1 MKPGDLSARVR
12 DLTTQLNDASYRYY
26 VLSAPTISDAEYDRL
41 FRELEEIERAHPE
54 LKLPDSPT
62 VRVGASPLKEFAE
75 IKHEIPMLSLS
86 NAMDEAEIKEFY
98 GRVERLLRDN
108 SLDTAEIY
116 FSAEDKFDGVAVS
129 LRYENGIFLK
139 GATRGDG
146 FVGEDITQNLRTIKS
161 IPLKLR
167 TENPP
172 KILEVRGEV
181 LFLKEAFEKLNEER
195 VKSGEDAF
203 ANPRNAASGSL
214 RQLDQNITATR
225 PLTFFCYGIGV
236 NEGLELPDGH
246 VESIRLLESFGF
258 RSSPLL
264 RRVKGEAG
272 LVATYGEAQSKR
284 LTLPYEVDGMVIK
297 VDSRKAQEAL
307 GFRER
312 SPRWAIAAKFPPVE
326 ETTKLEDVIYQV
338 GRTGAVT
345 PVAVLKPVRV
355 GGVVVSR
362 ATLHNE
368 DEITRKGLKIGD
380 TVVIRR
386 QGDVIPAVVSAIT
399 SARSGAERE
408 IVFPKTC
415 PICGSNL
422 ERPEDEAVARCPSKK
437 CAAKVEGRVL
447 HYASRNG
454 ADIEG
459 LGEKIV
465 ELLCT
470 KGLVKSIADLYH
482 LKVSDL
488 IELPGF
494 AKLSSE
500 NLVAAIKKSQNV
512 PLSRFL
518 YGLGIRHVG
527 ERTARV
533 IAENVGDID
542 KFLQLKESDLIKM
555 PEIGEETAKAIDS
568 FLRDAEEVS
577 IVKGILAAGVAPE
590 KVAPRSEGKF
600 TGKTFVLTG
609 TLPTLSRS
617 EAQEK
622 IEALGGKV
630 SASVSKKTS
639 YVVAGEDAG
648 SKLTKA
654 QELGVTVI
662 TESEFL
668 QLIER

>member
-662 TESEFL
+662 TESAFL

>member
-1 MKPGDLSARVR
+1 MKADELSKRVK
-12 DLTTQLNDASYRYY
+12 DLTTQLNEASYRYY

-41 FRELEEIERAHPE
+41 FRELEELERAHPE
-54 LKLPDSPT
+54 IKLPDSPT
-62 VRVGASPLKEFAE
+62 GRVGAAPLKEFSE

-86 NAMDEAEIKEFY
+86 NAMDEGEIKDFY
-98 GRVERLLRDN
+98 GRVERLFNDN
-108 SLDTAEIY
+108 SLDTREIF
-116 FSAEDKFDGVAVS
+116 FSVEDKFDGVAVS
-129 LRYENGIFLK
+129 LRYEDGIFAK

-167 TENPP
+167 TANPP
-172 KILEVRGEV
+172 KVLEVRGEV
-181 LFLKEAFEKLNEER
+181 LFLKEAFTKLNEVRLKE
-195 VKSGEDAF
+195 GDEPF

-214 RQLDQNITATR
+214 RQLDQNITASR

-236 NEGLELPDGH
+236 NEGLTLPDSH
-246 VESIRLLESFGF
+246 VDSINLLEQLGF
-258 RSSPLL
+258 KSSPMLKRVSGESGL
-264 RRVKGEAG
+264 TKAYATAAERR
-272 LVATYGEAQSKR
+272 LS
-284 LTLPYEVDGMVIK
+284 LPYEVDGMVIK
-297 VDSRKAQEAL
+297 VDSRQAQEKL

-326 ETTKLEDVIYQV
+326 EITKLEDVIYQV

-368 DEITRKGLKIGD
+368 DEISRKGLKIGD
-380 TVVIRR
+380 SVVVRR
-386 QGDVIPAVVSAIT
+386 QGDVIPAVVSVIA
-399 SARSGAERE
+399 SARDGSERE
-408 IVFPKTC
+408 IIFPKTC
-415 PICGSNL
+415 PICSSKL
-422 ERPEDEAVARCPSKK
+422 ERPEDEAVARCPSRG
-437 CAAKVEGRVL
+437 CAAKIEGRVL

-465 ELLCT
+465 ELLCQ
-470 KGLVKSIADLYH
+470 KGIIKSIADLYH
-482 LKVSDL
+482 LKVDDL
-488 IELPGF
+488 IGLPGF

-500 NLVAAIKKSQNV
+500 NLVAAIEKSKKV
-512 PLSRFL
+512 PLSRLLF
-518 YGLGIRHVG
+518 GLGIRHVG

-533 IAENVGDID
+533 IAENVGNIEG
-542 KFLQLKESDLIKM
+542 FLELSESELLKI

-568 FLRDAEEVS
+568 FLRDEGEVS
-577 IVKGILAAGVAPE
+577 IVRELLKVGVEPLR
-590 KVAPRSEGKF
+590 VAPRAEGKL

-609 TLPTLSRS
+609 TLPNLSRGQ
-617 EAQEK
+617 AQEK

-630 SASVSKKTS
+630 SSSVSKKTS

-654 QELGVTVI
+654 RELGI
-662 TESEFL
+662 NIISESEFL

>member
-98 GRVERLLRDN
+98 GRVERLFRDN
-108 SLDTAEIY
+108 SLDTTEIY

-167 TENPP
+167 TGNPP

-326 ETTKLEDVIYQV
+326 ETTRLEDVIYQV

-386 QGDVIPAVVSAIT
+386 QGDVIPAVVCAIT

-465 ELLCT
+465 ELICT

-662 TESEFL
+662 NESEFL

>member
-1 MKPGDLSARVR
+1 MKQGDLSARVR
-12 DLTTQLNDASYRYY
+12 ELTTQLNDASYRYY

-62 VRVGASPLKEFAE
+62 VRVGAAPLKEFAE

-86 NAMDEAEIKEFY
+86 NAMDEAEIREFY
-98 GRVERLLRDN
+98 GRVERLFRDN
-108 SLDTAEIY
+108 SLETTEIY
-116 FSAEDKFDGVAVS
+116 FSVEDKFDGVAVS

-167 TENPP
+167 THNPP
-172 KILEVRGEV
+172 KVLEVRGEV
-181 LFLKEAFEKLNEER
+181 LFLKEAFVQLNEER

-272 LVATYGEAQSKR
+272 LVATYEEAQSKR

-297 VDSRKAQEAL
+297 VDSRKAQETL

-399 SARSGAERE
+399 SARSGTERE

-415 PICGSNL
+415 PICSSSL
-422 ERPEDEAVARCPSKK
+422 ERPKDEAVARCPSKK

-470 KGLVKSIADLYH
+470 EGLVKSIADLYH

-500 NLVAAIKKSQNV
+500 NLIAAIKKSQNV

-542 KFLQLKESDLIKM
+542 KFLQLKESDLLKM

-568 FLRDAEEVS
+568 FLRDAEEIS
-577 IVKGILAAGVAPE
+577 IVKGILAAGVTPE

-630 SASVSKKTS
+630 SSSVSKKTS

-654 QELGVTVI
+654 RELGINIVS
-662 TESEFL
+662 ESEFL
-668 QLIER
+668 ELIER

>member
-1 MKPGDLSARVR
+1 MKSADLSKRVR

-41 FRELEEIERAHPE
+41 FQELEEIERAHPE

-86 NAMDEAEIKEFY
+86 NAMDEAEIREFY
-98 GRVERLLRDN
+98 GRVERLFKDN
-108 SLDTAEIY
+108 SLDSNEIN
-116 FSAEDKFDGVAVS
+116 FSVEDKFDGVAVS
-129 LRYENGIFLK
+129 LRYEDGIFRK

-167 TENPP
+167 TDTPP
-172 KILEVRGEV
+172 KVLEVRGEV
-181 LFLKEAFEKLNEER
+181 LFLKEAFAKLNDER
-195 VKSGEDAF
+195 VREGEEPF

-214 RQLDQNITATR
+214 RQLDQNITAGR

-236 NEGLELPDGH
+236 NEGLSLPDGH
-246 VESIRLLESFGF
+246 VDSIMLLEKFGF
-258 RSSPLL
+258 KSSPMLS
-264 RRVKGEAG
+264 RVSGEAG
-272 LVATYGEAQSKR
+272 LVKSYAAAAERR
-284 LTLPYEVDGMVIK
+284 LSLPYEVDGMVIK
-297 VDSRKAQEAL
+297 VDSRQAQEKL

-380 TVVIRR
+380 TVVVRR

-399 SARSGAERE
+399 SVRDGTERE
-408 IVFPKTC
+408 IVFPRNC
-415 PICGSNL
+415 PICASNL
-422 ERPEDEAVARCPSKK
+422 ERPQDEAVARCPSRG
-437 CAAKVEGRVL
+437 CAAKIEGRVL

-465 ELLCT
+465 ELLCS
-470 KGLVKSIADLYH
+470 KGIIKSIADLYR

-488 IELPGF
+488 IGLPGF

-500 NLVAAIKKSQNV
+500 NLVAAIEKSRTV

-518 YGLGIRHVG
+518 FGLGIRHVG

-533 IAENVGDID
+533 IAENAGNIES
-542 KFLQLKESDLIKM
+542 FLDLSEAELLKM

-568 FLRDAEEVS
+568 FLRDGEEVS
-577 IVKGILAAGVAPE
+577 IVRELLKYGVVPQN
-590 KVAPRSEGKF
+590 VAPRAEGKF

-609 TLPTLSRS
+609 TLPNLSRA

-622 IEALGGKV
+622 IESLGGKV
-630 SASVSKKTS
+630 SSSVSKKTS

-654 QELGVTVI
+654 KELGI
-662 TESEFL
+662 DIINESEFL